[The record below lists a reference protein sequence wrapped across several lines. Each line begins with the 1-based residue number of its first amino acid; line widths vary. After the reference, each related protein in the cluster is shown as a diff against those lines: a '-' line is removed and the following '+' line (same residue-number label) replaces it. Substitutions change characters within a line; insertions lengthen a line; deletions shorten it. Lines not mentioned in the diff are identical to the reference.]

1 MNFRTD
7 EELVAFFKELFEDY
21 FKISWGVKPAHI
33 KILRNSEKVVNV
45 EIISDFQTISAT
57 TEQLDKISK
66 EFKTNLKIYV
76 DGDIGHDAFAGDALH
91 PFKTL
96 QAAFDAIP
104 IQSNFIVEIF
114 AKNLKYIDR
123 QINNEYGRKSY
134 GILKHKHMRRL
145 TIFIDDV

>member
-66 EFKTNLKIYV
+66 ELKTKKISTSTFYE
-76 DGDIGHDAFAGDALH
+76 AGDCDTCDWGSQYKLGIYI
-91 PFKTL
+91 TL
-96 QAAFDAIP
+96 
-104 IQSNFIVEIF
+104 
-114 AKNLKYIDR
+114 
-123 QINNEYGRKSY
+123 
-134 GILKHKHMRRL
+134 
-145 TIFIDDV
+145 